1 MRNIVLT
8 LGLITMV
15 MFLGVS
21 LVYGQAA
28 KDAAKS
34 QSDIVKSI
42 KDADL
47 VLEQEDAASAK
58 TVEVAYVLDAKVK
71 VVNAES
77 LQTILAGDK
86 VEVSYV
92 EKDGKKLVQTI
103 TVSTSAE

>member
-8 LGLITMV
+8 LGVITMV

-21 LVYGQAA
+21 GVFGQAA
-28 KDAAKS
+28 KDTAKT
-34 QSDIVKSI
+34 QSGVVKSI
-42 KDADL
+42 KAQDL
-47 VLEQEDAASAK
+47 ILEQEDAVSGK

-92 EKDGKKLVQTI
+92 EKDGKKLAQTI